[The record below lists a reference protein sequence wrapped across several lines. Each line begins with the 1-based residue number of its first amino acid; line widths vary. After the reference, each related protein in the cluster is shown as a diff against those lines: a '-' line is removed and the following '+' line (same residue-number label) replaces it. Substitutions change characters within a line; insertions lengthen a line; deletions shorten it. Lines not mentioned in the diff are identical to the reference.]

1 MATLRI
7 DNATTVAD
15 LKRQFRNAAGGTLR
29 VYDGGSTA
37 PTDILLTSLGA
48 TPGELMFPM
57 SCTVGEFE
65 KSMLEERDL
74 KVKVF
79 TADNWVKVLDGIAL
93 AKVAG
98 LPKQATRE
106 KMQQYASRHSN
117 IGKTGND
124 TTYSQ
129 HMPEQP
135 STATQPSLFASMA
148 EADIQKWLASA
159 RLFFNERD
167 MQVDLAVWFAET
179 AHYNEVRTEYYIPN
193 EELKP
198 GYVWDSE
205 MRIDIALRKFD
216 EWFVL
221 ELKYKTDAIS
231 EVISRFGEPL
241 DGKHLI
247 VKHQGAQN
255 LTMYDFWKDVRRIE
269 IVKQRFN
276 NVVGGIALFLTNDKY
291 YPKGPKEG
299 VSCSKFSMAEGTH
312 GTDKHWQGSA
322 DASNPNF
329 KTQQSYTL
337 HWKQTAI
344 DDYDFSYVLLHI

>member
-1 MATLRI
+1 MR
-7 DNATTVAD
+7 
-15 LKRQFRNAAGGTLR
+15 
-29 VYDGGSTA
+29 
-37 PTDILLTSLGA
+37 
-48 TPGELMFPM
+48 
-57 SCTVGEFE
+57 
-65 KSMLEERDL
+65 EERDM

-93 AKVAG
+93 AKVAE

-106 KMQQYASRHSN
+106 KMQQYASSQ
-117 IGKTGND
+117 ND
-124 TTYSQ
+124 LGRTDNVTTYS
-129 HMPEQP
+129 HPMPEQP
-135 STATQPSLFASMA
+135 DTATQPSLFASMA

-167 MQVDLAVWFAET
+167 MQVDLAVWLAQT

-198 GYVWDSE
+198 GGYVWDSE

-216 EWFVL
+216 EWL
-221 ELKYKTDAIS
+221 IIELKYKTDEIS
-231 EVISRFGEPL
+231 EIISRFGEQL

-255 LTMYDFWKDVRRIE
+255 LSMYDFWKDVRRIE

-276 NVVGGIALFLTNDKY
+276 SVVGGIALFLTNDKY

-322 DASNPNF
+322 DASNPDFN
-329 KTQQSYTL
+329 TQQRYTL
-337 HWKQTAI
+337 HWRPAAI
-344 DDYDFSYVLLHI
+344 DSHDFSYVLLHI